1 MQKRFEACFGAPI
14 KITLVAT
21 RRQSLWSSSQ
31 PDECPTAFTSAT
43 FPATASTMRRFIW
56 PRVYTCGSGAATMG
70 AKFEGGQLRAVKTP
84 CQPIQE
90 AVTECWIGVVG
101 LLINANLDVNLEDCA
116 DLCLFCLVDIPM
128 HKSRLESKHVLFSLY
143 AELRASQ
150 HLRNMARD
158 RDEADG
164 ATSVNI
170 DQFVFLNRNFLGF
183 CFGLTFF

>member
-1 MQKRFEACFGAPI
+1 
-14 KITLVAT
+14 
-21 RRQSLWSSSQ
+21 
-31 PDECPTAFTSAT
+31 
-43 FPATASTMRRFIW
+43 
-56 PRVYTCGSGAATMG
+56 MG

-164 ATSVNI
+164 ATSAGDKCVH
-170 DQFVFLNRNFLGF
+170 GM
-183 CFGLTFF
+183 FGVCATFTVVQGNAGQQLSKAMSGAISVCRYNTKSRKK